1 MGKVKDHPP
10 VKLVMGVTLAPE
22 IELSAIR
29 QKLETDYSAIEQES
43 DIYPFSDFTRYYRR
57 EIGENLRK
65 VFLTFKKLIRPELLA
80 DIKHATNRAE
90 ANYLRENRRMVN
102 LDPGYISEAKLV
114 LATTKNYA
122 HRIYLRDG
130 IYGDVHLSF
139 TQNSFQVQPWTY
151 PDYQQKSVI
160 EFFNLVRQNYLQQI
174 SLADQEILP

>member
-1 MGKVKDHPP
+1 
-10 VKLVMGVTLAPE
+10 
-22 IELSAIR
+22 
-29 QKLETDYSAIEQES
+29 
-43 DIYPFSDFTRYYRR
+43 
-57 EIGENLRK
+57 
-65 VFLTFKKLIRPELLA
+65 
-80 DIKHATNRAE
+80 
-90 ANYLRENRRMVN
+90 MVN
-102 LDPGYISEAKLV
+102 LDPGYISEVKLV

-151 PDYQQKSVI
+151 PDYQQKAVI

>member
-65 VFLTFKKLIRPELLA
+65 VFLTFKKSDQA
-80 DIKHATNRAE
+80 
-90 ANYLRENRRMVN
+90 
-102 LDPGYISEAKLV
+102 
-114 LATTKNYA
+114 
-122 HRIYLRDG
+122 G
-130 IYGDVHLSF
+130 ITCRY
-139 TQNSFQVQPWTY
+139 
-151 PDYQQKSVI
+151 
-160 EFFNLVRQNYLQQI
+160 
-174 SLADQEILP
+174 